1 MKLRKNDGLVTTK
14 NNIQIN
20 TISEKS
26 GKTSTKN
33 RTSSSASDASEAEVS
48 YAESEDS
55 PWDEQVEEEPQELE
69 AIGRYNLRQGNF
81 VMVEFKGGKR
91 LTTTNIFV

>member
-1 MKLRKNDGLVTTK
+1 MKLRKNDGLVATK

-33 RTSSSASDASEAEVS
+33 RTSSSASDASQA
-48 YAESEDS
+48 
-55 PWDEQVEEEPQELE
+55 
-69 AIGRYNLRQGNF
+69 
-81 VMVEFKGGKR
+81 
-91 LTTTNIFV
+91 